1 MLANNLLKQEVAMVR
16 QPRIDVIKQLL
27 LDQY

>member
-1 MLANNLLKQEVAMVR
+1 MLANLLKQEVAMVR
-16 QPRIDVIKQLL
+16 QPRIDEIKKLL